1 MCDYRTRFALLT
13 DPVMPS
19 TTHEKSSAPVRRSRI
34 SFWEDFR
41 RFFLRGL
48 AAVTPTLI
56 TLWLVL
62 WVWNF
67 LWSSLGQHLIWV
79 IQRIW
84 LEGVY
89 RGILSEQSAGYIK
102 WYWRADLMR
111 TRIVGVLLA
120 VLMVYIVG
128 VFVGNFIGQT
138 AWRLVEVSV
147 MRIPLIRTIY
157 PAVKQVTD
165 FLLAE
170 RQGQFEASRVVA
182 VEPHAKGIWSIG
194 LVTGAGLPPLSAATA
209 KEMVTVFVP
218 SSPTAFSGYVLMVP
232 RESVVELP
240 LSVEEAMRLLVSG
253 GVIAPAILAGDAAT
267 AGHDH
272 AHGNAGLST
281 PQTDSPSRPDAG
293 LA

>member
-1 MCDYRTRFALLT
+1 
-13 DPVMPS
+13 MPS
-19 TTHEKSSAPVRRSRI
+19 KSAENNSASIRRRRI

-89 RGILSEQSAGYIK
+89 RGVFSEQSVGYIK

-194 LVTGAGLPPLSAATA
+194 LVTGAGLPPLTAATA

-232 RESVVELP
+232 RESVIELP

-253 GVIAPAILAGDAAT
+253 GVIAPAATTDDAASV
-267 AGHDH
+267 AH
-272 AHGNAGLST
+272 APSQDSAGLRT
-281 PQTDSPSRPDAG
+281 PQTDSPSRHDAG